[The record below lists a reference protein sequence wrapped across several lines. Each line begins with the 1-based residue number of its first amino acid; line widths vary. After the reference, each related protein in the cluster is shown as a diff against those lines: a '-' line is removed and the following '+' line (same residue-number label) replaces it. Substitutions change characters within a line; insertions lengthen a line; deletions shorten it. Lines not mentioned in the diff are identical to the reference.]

1 MEKVKNIMTD
11 PQSLYFEVRR
21 KRKDIIFWTIVVSL
35 IGFVYFLLSDKD
47 FSFLLVLSSTVQMF
61 SFLVI
66 IYKVY
71 SCQSC
76 SGLSNNSFICYLIV
90 LLSRLSS
97 TLFYNGYLPADSAGD
112 WFYQLTE
119 IVSLFTCITLIYM
132 VSKTHRDTAD
142 TEKDTFNYKY
152 VAIPALALAL
162 LVHTSLNRNF
172 LTDVFWSNSMYLETV
187 ALIPQLIVFRS
198 KGGVIESYTS
208 HYVALQG
215 LSRLFSLLFWYDTY
229 SELNDDSLT
238 AGYSMFSG
246 YVGYFVMASQITQL
260 IIMID
265 YYIIYFKSLWK
276 GEKMN
281 LDML

>member
-1 MEKVKNIMTD
+1 
-11 PQSLYFEVRR
+11 
-21 KRKDIIFWTIVVSL
+21 
-35 IGFVYFLLSDKD
+35 
-47 FSFLLVLSSTVQMF
+47 
-61 SFLVI
+61 
-66 IYKVY
+66 
-71 SCQSC
+71 
-76 SGLSNNSFICYLIV
+76 
-90 LLSRLSS
+90 
-97 TLFYNGYLPADSAGD
+97 
-112 WFYQLTE
+112 
-119 IVSLFTCITLIYM
+119 
-132 VSKTHRDTAD
+132 
-142 TEKDTFNYKY
+142 
-152 VAIPALALAL
+152 
-162 LVHTSLNRNF
+162 
-172 LTDVFWSNSMYLETV
+172 MYLETV

-260 IIMID
+260 IIMVD
-265 YYIIYFKSLWK
+265 YYVIYFKSLWK